1 MYIHI
6 AYSLYWKRCLSS
18 TYQTNQT
25 NPNPP
30 QVRTPLRA
38 STVNNP
44 ISEVKVWV
52 LSRWTMVEVLWEIS
66 TGPSYHHIRW
76 PLGVGESA
84 GWKVLWDFVSWLV
97 LHIPGLA
104 NKNPLIFQWVIYLS
118 FLVRTWL
125 NTKKKTKSFFGKP
138 DLGKCLEMLC
148 KNHHRFVFW
157 KWFFVYANGISLL

>member
-6 AYSLYWKRCLSS
+6 TYTLYWKRCLSS

-30 QVRTPLRA
+30 QVRTPPRA
-38 STVNNP
+38 STVNDP

-84 GWKVLWDFVSWLV
+84 GWKVLWDFIVWWRV
-97 LHIPGLA
+97 LHIPRFGEQKSHDFSMSDLRFFSCKGLV
-104 NKNPLIFQWVIYLS
+104 KDDKEDQV
-118 FLVRTWL
+118 
-125 NTKKKTKSFFGKP
+125 
-138 DLGKCLEMLC
+138 
-148 KNHHRFVFW
+148 VFW
-157 KWFFVYANGISLL
+157 KARFGEAFGNAL